1 MKRFGLFVTAAMLAL
16 LALSG
21 CQGNPA
27 DPSSAS
33 DAGSSTQ
40 AVSASGV
47 LSEERYT
54 SDDQSFSLRFPL
66 GWTATEEEDMVIFK
80 GADYTETGDGLV
92 ITLLEGPID
101 SYTLDSLTQM
111 FSSEKDFRQ
120 IDAKELT
127 IDGRKALLCQFSS
140 TLNGRPTI
148 QYQYLV
154 DGGDKVYNL
163 SYVIHS
169 ADLGQV
175 VTASAESFLVK

>member
-21 CQGNPA
+21 CQDNPA
-27 DPSSAS
+27 DSSS
-33 DAGSSTQ
+33 DAGSATQ
-40 AVSASGV
+40 AVPASGA

-54 SDDQSFSLRFPL
+54 SGDQSFSLRFPL
-66 GWTATEEEDMVIFK
+66 GWTANEEEDMVVFK
-80 GADYTETGDGLV
+80 GADYAETGDGLV
-92 ITLLEGPID
+92 ITSLEGSID

-120 IDAKELT
+120 IDARELT
-127 IDGRKALLCQFSS
+127 VDGRKALLCQFSS
-140 TLNGRPTI
+140 TLNGRATI

-169 ADLGQV
+169 TDLAQV
-175 VTASAESFLVK
+175 VTASAESFQVE